1 MFIAHAVSENLGN
14 TLEIHILFCY
24 NPSSRTA
31 VLVRKRIAEVQGKSD
46 SVKMTF
52 DEEVINDDDEAIV

>member
-1 MFIAHAVSENLGN
+1 
-14 TLEIHILFCY
+14 
-24 NPSSRTA
+24 
-31 VLVRKRIAEVQGKSD
+31 VRKRIAEVQRKSD